1 MARAGVF
8 SFMMEKTIG
17 PEQNRLE
24 KSISSETLYTC
35 NHKVRSLTLR
45 RTAEGIRE
53 WSPILVN
60 NLLYQ
65 DVTPVN
71 MQGTISPWLSVSEC
85 VERRT
90 NNKSYTRAIHFSNFQ
105 KSCRVNGAITYV
117 VSFYFLFQTTPRKK
131 AIMINQSFNVSIK
144 IMCGSRLVLVR

>member
-8 SFMMEKTIG
+8 SFMIKKTIG

-35 NHKVRSLTLR
+35 NHKGRSLTLW

-53 WSPILVN
+53 WSPIPVN
-60 NLLYQ
+60 NLLHQ

-71 MQGTISPWLSVSEC
+71 RHGTISP
-85 VERRT
+85 
-90 NNKSYTRAIHFSNFQ
+90 
-105 KSCRVNGAITYV
+105 
-117 VSFYFLFQTTPRKK
+117 
-131 AIMINQSFNVSIK
+131 
-144 IMCGSRLVLVR
+144 

>member
-24 KSISSETLYTC
+24 KLIWSETLYTC
-35 NHKVRSLTLR
+35 NHKGRSLTLR

-60 NLLYQ
+60 NLLHQ
-65 DVTPVN
+65 DVTLVN
-71 MQGTISPWLSVSEC
+71 RQGTISP
-85 VERRT
+85 
-90 NNKSYTRAIHFSNFQ
+90 
-105 KSCRVNGAITYV
+105 
-117 VSFYFLFQTTPRKK
+117 
-131 AIMINQSFNVSIK
+131 
-144 IMCGSRLVLVR
+144 